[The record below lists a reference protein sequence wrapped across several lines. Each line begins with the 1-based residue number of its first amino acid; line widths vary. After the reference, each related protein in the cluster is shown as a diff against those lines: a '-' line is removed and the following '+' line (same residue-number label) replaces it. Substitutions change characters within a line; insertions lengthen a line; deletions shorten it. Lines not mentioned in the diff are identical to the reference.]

1 MANDTKAFGLR
12 ALGKLGSNP
21 ANGGQGQYN
30 ISDNYSTSIF
40 QGDMVTV
47 DAGYIAPVV
56 TTTLTTVLG
65 VFNGCLI
72 EVSPTTG
79 KPTWSNKYTQTN
91 ITQGEIQ
98 AYVIDDPNQLYLVK
112 STGTAAGQTAVGES
126 YEQVYATGNTTN
138 GISGVY
144 LNLGASTTAQLRI
157 LQTSPFIGNEEGQT
171 NEDFVV
177 KIAGTLN

>member
-157 LQTSPFIGNEEGQT
+157 LQTSPFIRNEEGVT
-171 NEDFVV
+171 NEDFIV

>member
-1 MANDTKAFGLR
+1 MANDTKAYGLR

-30 ISDNYSTSIF
+30 ISDNYASAIY

-47 DAGYIAPVV
+47 DAGYLAVV
-56 TTTLTTVLG
+56 TTTTQTTVLG

-79 KPTWSNKYTQTN
+79 KPTWSNKYVQTN

-98 AYVIDDPNQLYLVK
+98 AYVIDDPNQLYLV
-112 STGTAAGQTAVGES
+112 
-126 YEQVYATGNTTN
+126 
-138 GISGVY
+138 
-144 LNLGASTTAQLRI
+144 
-157 LQTSPFIGNEEGQT
+157 
-171 NEDFVV
+171 
-177 KIAGTLN
+177 

>member
-157 LQTSPFIGNEEGQT
+157 LQTSPFIGNEEGST
-171 NEDFVV
+171 NEDFIV

>member
-1 MANDTKAFGLR
+1 MANSTTAYGLR

-157 LQTSPFIGNEEGQT
+157 LQTSPFIGNEEGAT
-171 NEDFVV
+171 NEDFIV

>member
-1 MANDTKAFGLR
+1 MANSTTAYGLR

>member
-1 MANDTKAFGLR
+1 MANSTTAYGLR

-157 LQTSPFIGNEEGQT
+157 LQTSPFIGNEEGST
-171 NEDFVV
+171 NEDFIV

>member
-1 MANDTKAFGLR
+1 MANETKAYGLR

-79 KPTWSNKYTQTN
+79 KPTWSNKYVQRN
-91 ITQGEIQ
+91 IQPGKIQ
-98 AYVIDDPNQLYLVK
+98 AFVIDVKNQRLLVM
-112 STGTAAGQTAVGES
+112 TNGTAT
-126 YEQVYATGNTTN
+126 
-138 GISGVY
+138 
-144 LNLGASTTAQLRI
+144 
-157 LQTSPFIGNEEGQT
+157 
-171 NEDFVV
+171 
-177 KIAGTLN
+177 

>member
-47 DAGYIAPVV
+47 DAGYLAVV
-56 TTTLTTVLG
+56 NTTTLTTVLG

-79 KPTWSNKYTQTN
+79 KPTWSNKYVQTN

-157 LQTSPFIGNEEGQT
+157 LQTSPFIGNEEGST
-171 NEDFVV
+171 NEDFIV

>member
-1 MANDTKAFGLR
+1 MANSTTAYGLR

-40 QGDMVTV
+40 QGDMVTL

-157 LQTSPFIGNEEGQT
+157 LQTSPFIGNEEGST
-171 NEDFVV
+171 NEDFIV

>member
-1 MANDTKAFGLR
+1 MANSTTAYGLR

-30 ISDNYSTSIF
+30 ISDNYATSVF

-47 DAGYIAPVV
+47 DAGYIAVV
-56 TTTLTTVLG
+56 NTTTQTTVLG

-79 KPTWSNKYTQTN
+79 KPTWSNKYVQTN

-112 STGTAAGQTAVGES
+112 STGTAAGQTAVGEA
-126 YEQVYATGNTTN
+126 YEQSYVAGNTTN

-157 LQTSPFIGNEEGQT
+157 LQTSPFIGNEEGST
-171 NEDFVV
+171 NEDFIV